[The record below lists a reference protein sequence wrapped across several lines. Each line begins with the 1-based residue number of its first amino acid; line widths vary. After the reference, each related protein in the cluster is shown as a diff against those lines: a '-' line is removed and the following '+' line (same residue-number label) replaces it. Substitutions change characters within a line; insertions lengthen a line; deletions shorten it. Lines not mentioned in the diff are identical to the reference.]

1 MCPECSKAFTRKD
14 NLHRHIKSI
23 HGYTVDNSKGQIVLK
38 NEDCTSERPKDQE
51 FYPIPREDQDGYT
64 VIALQKMIHP
74 FTCLVTGPT
83 GCGKLTF
90 LKKLLELKD
99 DKIFNAPSKVI
110 WCYTQWQPLYA
121 SMEGVDFHQGL
132 PEVEELESCLLILDD
147 MMSQLGSEVAEVFTR
162 GSHHRDV
169 SVIAVMQNMRLRAN
183 ILKDEERFYQRKGY
197 KIV

>member
-1 MCPECSKAFTRKD
+1 MQVCPECSKAFTRKD
-14 NLHRHIKSI
+14 NLQRHVKSI
-23 HGYTVDNSKGQIVLK
+23 HGYTVDNSKAQIELK
-38 NEDCTSERPKDQE
+38 NEDYTSERAKDQE

-64 VIALQKMIHP
+64 VIALPKMIHP
-74 FTCLVTGPT
+74 FTCLVAGPT
-83 GCGKLTF
+83 GCGKSTF

-147 MMSQLGSEVAEVFTR
+147 IMSQLGSEVAEVFTR
-162 GSHHRDV
+162 
-169 SVIAVMQNMRLRAN
+169 
-183 ILKDEERFYQRKGY
+183 
-197 KIV
+197 